1 MNLFFRQENVNT
13 VTVTPTSGAV
23 LFRKDSSQAL
33 NNPSR
38 PSSLQVNNSPVNSP
52 PSSSPI
58 PVPTQVAA
66 YKRMCSSPSSPQTT
80 CKQIVG
86 SSGQLVKKV
95 CRFEL
100 FYTHNFLHWF
110 VRFLQ
115 NIHPHDSCDYLYCFS
130 CRINWVSDFR
140 LDFNIFGRYKEI
152 LMLKWNL
159 KVSIS
164 DFQIDQHAVY
174 INIAA
179 NTFSCS

>member
-100 FYTHNFLHWF
+100 FYTDNLFTLILWGFCRIFTHRIPFTIF
-110 VRFLQ
+110 
-115 NIHPHDSCDYLYCFS
+115 IGFS

-152 LMLKWNL
+152 LMLKWTFEGNHFRF
-159 KVSIS
+159 SNRS
-164 DFQIDQHAVY
+164 
-174 INIAA
+174 
-179 NTFSCS
+179 TFSIH

>member
-1 MNLFFRQENVNT
+1 MLPTTVVQSSTLYAIFLICFVFHCFRSSSLYSRMNLFFRQENVNT

-100 FYTHNFLHWF
+100 FYTHNFLH
-110 VRFLQ
+110 
-115 NIHPHDSCDYLYCFS
+115 
-130 CRINWVSDFR
+130 
-140 LDFNIFGRYKEI
+140 
-152 LMLKWNL
+152 
-159 KVSIS
+159 
-164 DFQIDQHAVY
+164 
-174 INIAA
+174 
-179 NTFSCS
+179 